1 MRRTPLFSGLRLR
14 EGALVA
20 RGVVV
25 RGAWAMVGAEQGA

>member
-1 MRRTPLFSGLRLR
+1 MRRTTLLSGLWSR

-25 RGAWAMVGAEQGA
+25 RGAWAMVGTEQGA